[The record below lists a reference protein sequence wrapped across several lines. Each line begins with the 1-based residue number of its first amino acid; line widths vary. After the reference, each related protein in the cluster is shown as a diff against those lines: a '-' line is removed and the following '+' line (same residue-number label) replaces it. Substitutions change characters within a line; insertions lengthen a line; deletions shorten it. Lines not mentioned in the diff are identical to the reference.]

1 MRSMHVPAQGLPPW
15 PCQIW
20 RNVYLTWNLLQENP
34 KEKSCDMIR
43 KKEKKLLKISK
54 KKKNTI
60 QKGNAE
66 ARMCVENAVCQKNK
80 AILFLR
86 VSAKVETASARVQTE
101 ALRRFLPLLTHL
113 NANLKH
119 WMFKHHGWKEKWEGL
134 QARQRHTT
142 ISIYM
147 AECFYIVCT

>member
-1 MRSMHVPAQGLPPW
+1 
-15 PCQIW
+15 
-20 RNVYLTWNLLQENP
+20 
-34 KEKSCDMIR
+34 MIR
-43 KKEKKLLKISK
+43 KKREEIAENLQE
-54 KKKNTI
+54 KKNTI

-119 WMFKHHGWKEKWEGL
+119 
-134 QARQRHTT
+134 
-142 ISIYM
+142 
-147 AECFYIVCT
+147 